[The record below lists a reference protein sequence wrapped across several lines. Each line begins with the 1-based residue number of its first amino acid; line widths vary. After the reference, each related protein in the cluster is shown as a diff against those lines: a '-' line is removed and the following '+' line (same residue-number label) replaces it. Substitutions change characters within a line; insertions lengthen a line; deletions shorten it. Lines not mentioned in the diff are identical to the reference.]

1 MRVLEQPSVNGEEG
15 LIGGDVF
22 TRFLVDID
30 FPSEKLR
37 LLELPK
43 RPEENATTIA
53 LQTEKGDSDSTGE
66 EAPENA
72 NQAASA
78 KLVPSGYSGPQDR
91 YIAPEMKSYTQ
102 VHRFGHNLLVP
113 TSIGDAPLKLLCLT
127 RGLLSI

>member
-1 MRVLEQPSVNGEEG
+1 VRVLEQPSVNGEEG

-53 LQTEKGDSDSTGE
+53 LQTEKGDSDSTGKKHRRM
-66 EAPENA
+66 PTRRRP
-72 NQAASA
+72 QSSF
-78 KLVPSGYSGPQDR
+78 PQGIPGPKTVTLPR
-91 YIAPEMKSYTQ
+91 
-102 VHRFGHNLLVP
+102 R
-113 TSIGDAPLKLLCLT
+113 
-127 RGLLSI
+127 